1 MAENGRQKRQDA
13 LVLALAGGQTVRGAA
28 AAAGVSE
35 RTAFRR
41 LADPDFRR
49 QVHEARAGMMQ
60 QALGKLTAGMS
71 QAADVLQALL
81 KAEADSVKLSAAR
94 TILETGNR
102 LRDACEIEQRLSE
115 LEGRLRTTAA
125 PSRSS
130 VGQ

>member
-115 LEGRLRTTAA
+115 LEVRLRTTAA